1 MQPLLSTENMT
12 LVIVLIF
19 VLLVLGML
27 LLPAASFIQLV
38 GLIRKNG
45 SEVAAAKQE
54 IQRLQTILLPEREPD
69 TKSNPSTDTPIT
81 PESVDTPLTES
92 MPTIKYPK
100 SS

>member
-1 MQPLLSTENMT
+1 MQPFLSTENTT
-12 LVIVLIF
+12 LVIVLLF

-54 IQRLQTILLPEREPD
+54 IQRLQTILLSDPASGS
-69 TKSNPSTDTPIT
+69 KSNPTPDTLIT
-81 PESVDTPLTES
+81 PASPDIPLISSTPETE
-92 MPTIKYPK
+92 
-100 SS
+100 